1 MGAVLVRHEPTSAAV
16 VRHRLTTVLADLGV
30 TQDTVDDVLLVASEV
45 VGNAIRHAR
54 AIGTDALDV
63 SWSVDGAYL
72 TLSVVDGSA
81 DLPLRRRP
89 DASTPTG
96 RGLAIVEA
104 LSDAWGV
111 EPTAAGKRVWV
122 RIALRRA

>member
-16 VRHRLTTVLADLGV
+16 VRRRLAGVLADLGV
-30 TQDTVDDVLLVASEV
+30 MQDTVDDVLLVASEV

-63 SWSVDGAYL
+63 SWSVDGSYL
-72 TLSVVDGSA
+72 TLSVIDGSA
-81 DLPLRRRP
+81 DLPIRRQP
-89 DASTPTG
+89 DAAMPAG

-104 LSDAWGV
+104 LSDAWGA
-111 EPTAAGKRVWV
+111 EPIAAGKRVWV
-122 RIALRRA
+122 RIALRSA